1 MAIIDV
7 WSCALITLSSV
18 QSYYLTSGCKSVL
31 IIELLNTF
39 SQDDEVHCRAEVGN
53 IRLMP
58 VCK

>member
-18 QSYYLTSGCKSVL
+18 QSYYLTSGRKSELV
-31 IIELLNTF
+31 IELLNKF
-39 SQDDEVHCRAEVGN
+39 SHDGEVHCRAEVGN
-53 IRLMP
+53 IYQMP